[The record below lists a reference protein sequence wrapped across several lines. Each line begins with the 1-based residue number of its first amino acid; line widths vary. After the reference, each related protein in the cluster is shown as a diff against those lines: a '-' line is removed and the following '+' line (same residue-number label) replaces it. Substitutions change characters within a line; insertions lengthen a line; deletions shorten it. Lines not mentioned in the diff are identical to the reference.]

1 MGQRLGFAD
10 PAARRLYPVDVDV
23 LASHPDLGTGNA
35 CPAVY
40 DLARHSGWPVRE
52 LRRDARTLETVFNQ
66 LATGA

>member
-1 MGQRLGFAD
+1 MPDGYPAYRVLGSAQAD
-10 PAARRLYPVDVDV
+10 L
-23 LASHPDLGTGNA
+23 

-66 LATGA
+66 LATTSAEDENEEEDG